1 MRWTPGTSSNDIEDR
16 RGMSFGGGGRMG
28 GLGLGGLLIVGI
40 LSFVFKTD
48 FFQLFN
54 GGGSAGAPTT
64 ASAPVATT
72 PEENTRYEFV
82 KFVLNDTQD
91 TWTTLLPKET
101 GVPYQRATLVL
112 FRDEVQ
118 SACGTADAASGPFY
132 CPGDHKV
139 YIDLSFYDELKT
151 RFGASGDFAQAYV
164 VAHEVGHHV
173 QSLLGIDD
181 EVRREQRAQPAS
193 AKALS
198 VQLELQADCLAGVWG
213 HSTQERHLLES
224 GDVESGLNA
233 ASAVGDD
240 HIQKMQGQRVAPDSF
255 THGSSAQ
262 RVAAFR
268 TGFDAGTL
276 ASCHATR
283 VTRP

>member
-1 MRWTPGTSSNDIEDR
+1 MRWTPGGSDSDIEDR
-16 RGMSFGGGGRMG
+16 RGVSFGGGRMG

-40 LSFVFKTD
+40 LSFVFKTNLFQ
-48 FFQLFN
+48 FFDN
-54 GGGSAGAPTT
+54 GAAPTET
-64 ASAPVATT
+64 SAPVSTT
-72 PEENTRYEFV
+72 PEENQRYEFV

-101 GVPYQRATLVL
+101 GVPYQHATLVL
-112 FRDEVQ
+112 FRDVMQ
-118 SACGTADAASGPFY
+118 SACGTAEAASGPFY

-139 YIDLSFYDELKT
+139 YIDLSFYDELKS

-164 VAHEVGHHV
+164 IAHEVGHHV
-173 QSLLGIDD
+173 QSLLGIDQQM
-181 EVRREQRAQPAS
+181 RSQPGS

-213 HSTQERHLLES
+213 HSTQERKLLES
-224 GDVESGLNA
+224 GDIESGLNA
-233 ASAVGDD
+233 AAAVGDD
-240 HIQKMQGQRVAPDSF
+240 HIQKMQGQRVSPDSF

-268 TGFDAGTL
+268 TGFEAGTL

-283 VTRP
+283 